1 MFTSLITEDITNVKV
16 MSELV
21 GTMRRRLIF
30 EDINQLTI
38 ICFTTQIT
46 YINHNS

>member
-21 GTMRRRLIF
+21 GTVRRRLIF
-30 EDINQLTI
+30 EDIKRLTI